1 MSKSQQESSDGAPTG
16 FAAPR
21 LSVGVI
27 GTGRAGSVLGAAL
40 ARAGHKV
47 VAAYGVSDLSR
58 LRAEALLPDVP
69 LVTPE
74 EVLAKADL
82 VLITVPDDVLSELV
96 TGLSATGA
104 FRAGQ
109 FIAHASGRYG
119 IEVLDPATRTG
130 ALPLAL
136 HPAMT
141 LTGTSLDLERISGA
155 PFGVTAPEEL
165 RPVAEALV
173 VEMGGDP
180 VWVPEEHRALYH
192 AALANGANHLVTLV
206 AQSIDLLHA
215 AGVEQPERLLSPLL
229 FAALDNSLR
238 SGDSA
243 LTGPV
248 VRGDAG
254 TVAAHVDVI
263 NEVSVEAR
271 RAYVAMARLTAD
283 RALANGM
290 LRATQ
295 AEALLDV
302 LAAEPPDVSG
312 SATPTEDGQ

>member
-119 IEVLDPATRTG
+119 IEVLDPATRAG

-215 AGVEQPERLLSPLL
+215 AGVEHPQRLLGPLL

-302 LAAEPPDVSG
+302 LAAEPPDASG
-312 SATPTEDGQ
+312 SATQTEDGQ